1 MASTTVTVPS
11 FTSTP
16 ASRPREGL
24 HSVEDSTSISARQ
37 IASPAMVPG
46 SFPIGPQ
53 PLAPQSSSHSVTPTQ
68 GGPLTGP
75 STVSTTT
82 VGGAPLYFGTPNT
95 TVARYDLRERSVP
108 GPNYVPPPI
117 RASRASAPTARAP
130 APAFAKKP
138 AAKTVP
144 PRAPPTASSAPKQE
158 LVSPSLPLRLLL
170 YWPLHPPAA
179 SAAAPA
185 AIGSLVGASI
195 STSIA
200 PDDQDRRARSSEAR
214 TALRRA
220 AHAFGH
226 QPTSLPDGRP
236 ITPDGLDHLPILFQ
250 LDESSHLADSES
262 PLRSRAPGVRFTAD
276 SPAVPVASASA
287 HPSFRPREGRP
298 NDSFRP
304 DDSFPVDATPSYRAA
319 GHPDSDD
326 TDDFGDDESDDSR
339 RPPNGPPGGGPNGG
353 DPFGDLNGVPL
364 YGFLTMGIHL
374 FAFTMHSP
382 TPDAIGF
389 GCLVLLPRT
398 SSGIS
403 AVCYEIAD
411 GALAYAVLDT
421 WYLRTVRHGFVR
433 RTRNWAASILHRCGR
448 TPDQPLAVS
457 SDFVMPAHD
466 EPRRGV
472 PWPTNIHLHLR
483 EDPGFAAVRSPY
495 AYFAVDSLQVE
506 FDFFTGLLIVEDR
519 ALLPCSEDE
528 QFILRAAGLPLQ
540 PNDSA
545 YDQWISWTL
554 AILRVPQVAT
564 TPGLRFRCGLPP
576 RRRITPAPSRAPP
589 AFAAPVL
596 PSNSVAARS
605 ESSDSEFVGLP
616 TSFSGMLERPGSTS
630 VPPTRPRHG
639 PTDDGFFA
647 RTANPSLRRSRGHS
661 GRTPGYRQTPYSADL
676 DKPAPTIRPNP
687 AYSKEEHKTYRTA
700 NSLPVLKATDMTKD
714 VPEILSFRMSL
725 INAHRSMVTDSVDD
739 RGPVY
744 LDDGS
749 FFVGLLSI
757 KNFETLSGRNFFHS
771 LKSLQK
777 LRWTSFLKQFDSH
790 FLGPTADE
798 KIRNTWINYRWP
810 NASVDSPVVA
820 LNQLSLLNEHLKEP
834 YDETRLKEYLIHSC
848 RDELLR
854 YQMVAEPFFTADGGV
869 RKFHDL
875 DITPLQVA
883 ERMSLVQATYNRRS
897 ETIRLD
903 DHRDRRDK
911 GDSRDS
917 RGMSPR
923 RSYVSEDFSLS
934 FFQQPAAGSRRDD
947 HRLDARRDEASR
959 ARSVSRDRASMPC
972 HRCKQTG
979 HLRDECPYAA
989 EIDALITKKYD
1000 SSAPTTSANQFPDSP
1015 LAVPLLFDFP
1025 KSGPDLKVS
1034 GLNWGFFNA
1043 LNSLFAELGAQ
1054 HISRVGNTN
1063 FSSHLK
1069 HFEPNKIVFEEVLRS
1084 IFEHTSH
1091 FVWVSKVFPDRLQ
1104 REPTWIVYH
1113 FPTKSRSTLE
1123 NNLPYLFF
1131 PTADGSEWTC
1141 QAYAVVKPLSK
1152 ELRAFLARPSPFKVH
1167 LAPAPPPKEPA
1178 SLAPHGAFSDADE
1191 PASPIADTSER
1202 SSESDPSLFHPPGGP
1217 AASATEP
1224 NSRVKNEE
1232 GDMDENPPP
1241 LEELSDTDDEDDN
1254 PVATIPPVTIEDKP
1268 VIDSVTEDKN

>member
-1 MASTTVTVPS
+1 MTSTTVTVPS

-16 ASRPREGL
+16 ASPPREGL

-53 PLAPQSSSHSVTPTQ
+53 PLAPQSSSHSVTPAQ
-68 GGPLTGP
+68 GDPLTGP

-82 VGGAPLYFGTPNT
+82 VGSAPLYFGTPNT
-95 TVARYDLRERSVP
+95 TVARYNLRERSVP

-117 RASRASAPTARAP
+117 RASRASAPTAHAP
-130 APAFAKKP
+130 APAFGKKS

-144 PRAPPTASSAPKQE
+144 LRAQLTPSSAPKQE
-158 LVSPSLPLRLLL
+158 LVSPSADRPSSAA
-170 YWPLHPPAA
+170 PVATASAAIPAVTTPPAA
-179 SAAAPA
+179 AATAPA
-185 AIGSLVGASI
+185 AMQPRWRLNH
-195 STSIA
+195 
-200 PDDQDRRARSSEAR
+200 
-214 TALRRA
+214 
-220 AHAFGH
+220 HAFGH
-226 QPTSLPDGRP
+226 QPMPLPDGRP

-250 LDESSHLADSES
+250 LDESSHLADSKS
-262 PLRSRAPGVRFTAD
+262 PLRSRAPGMRFTAD
-276 SPAVPVASASA
+276 SPTATVASASA
-287 HPSFRPREGRP
+287 HPLSRPCEGRP

-304 DDSFPVDATPSYRAA
+304 DNSFHTADSFPVDTTPSYRAA

-326 TDDFGDDESDDSR
+326 TDDFGDDESENSR
-339 RPPNGPPGGGPNGG
+339 HPPNGPPGGGPNGG
-353 DPFGDLNGVPL
+353 DPFGDLNGIPL

-389 GCLVLLPRT
+389 GCLVLLPCT

-403 AVCYEIAD
+403 
-411 GALAYAVLDT
+411 T
-421 WYLRTVRHGFVR
+421 
-433 RTRNWAASILHRCGR
+433 
-448 TPDQPLAVS
+448 PLAVS

-466 EPRRGV
+466 EPRCGV
-472 PWPTNIHLHLR
+472 PWPTNIHLHLC

-506 FDFFTGLLIVEDR
+506 FDFFTGLLIVEDC

-528 QFILRAAGLPLQ
+528 QFILHAAGLPLRL
-540 PNDSA
+540 NDSA
-545 YDQWISWTL
+545 YNQWISWTL

-564 TPGLRFRCGLPP
+564 TPGLRFSALGALQFCPQGH
-576 RRRITPAPSRAPP
+576 
-589 AFAAPVL
+589 V
-596 PSNSVAARS
+596 
-605 ESSDSEFVGLP
+605 
-616 TSFSGMLERPGSTS
+616 M
-630 VPPTRPRHG
+630 VPLTMA
-639 PTDDGFFA
+639 FFA
-647 RTANPSLRRSRGHS
+647 RTANPSLRRSQGHS
-661 GRTPGYRQTPYSADL
+661 GQTPGYRQTPSSADL
-676 DKPAPTIRPNP
+676 DKPAPTIGPNP
-687 AYSKEEHKTYRTA
+687 AYSKEEHKMYQTA
-700 NSLPVLKATDMTKD
+700 NALPVLKATDMTKD

-725 INAHRSMVTDSVDD
+725 INAHCSMVTDSVDD

-749 FFVGLLSI
+749 YFVGLLSI

-834 YDETRLKEYLIHSC
+834 YDETWLKECLIHSC

-854 YQMVAEPFFTADGGV
+854 YQMVAEPFVTADGGV

-903 DHRDRRDK
+903 NHCDCRDK

-917 RGMSPR
+917 CGMSPR

-947 HRLDARRDEASR
+947 HCLDACCDKALR
-959 ARSVSRDRASMPC
+959 ACSVSRNRASMPC

-979 HLRDECPYAA
+979 HLREECPYAA
-989 EIDALITKKYD
+989 EIDALIAKKYD
-1000 SSAPTTSANQFPDSP
+1000 SSAPTTSANQSPDLP

-1025 KSGPDLKVS
+1025 KSGPNLKVS

-1043 LNSLFAELGAQ
+1043 LNSLFAELRAQ

-1069 HFEPNKIVFEEVLRS
+1069 HFEPNKIVFGELTVLNGP
-1084 IFEHTSH
+1084 
-1091 FVWVSKVFPDRLQ
+1091 VRLMLLLN
-1104 REPTWIVYH
+1104 H
-1113 FPTKSRSTLE
+1113 SLKS
-1123 NNLPYLFF
+1123 
-1131 PTADGSEWTC
+1131 
-1141 QAYAVVKPLSK
+1141 
-1152 ELRAFLARPSPFKVH
+1152 
-1167 LAPAPPPKEPA
+1167 
-1178 SLAPHGAFSDADE
+1178 
-1191 PASPIADTSER
+1191 
-1202 SSESDPSLFHPPGGP
+1202 
-1217 AASATEP
+1217 
-1224 NSRVKNEE
+1224 
-1232 GDMDENPPP
+1232 
-1241 LEELSDTDDEDDN
+1241 
-1254 PVATIPPVTIEDKP
+1254 
-1268 VIDSVTEDKN
+1268 SVLL